1 MVRMHLFDGA
11 MTRCGA
17 DVSLQVESRFWDR
30 LVLQACDAE
39 PAVKHVALALASF
52 HNSIITQ
59 KDRDV
64 SQQHRVYAERQY
76 QRALTEAK
84 QLIDCPSTKHLDRI
98 LMVCVLFILFEGLR
112 GNYAASRAHMDSGR
126 AIAARYRPVGL
137 KTSNKNCSSEISEVF
152 ARLDLVAL
160 TFSDDTSPYK
170 YTLDDLLS
178 TAPQL
183 QPSRFDR
190 THSAYVSLIDLIRW
204 LLVLES
210 HQRFLLEAP
219 GRNPGDLQEQVR
231 RCRERL
237 CEWRYHW
244 DELQLQCAETGSLL
258 GKSVE
263 IWYSM
268 AATIVD
274 AGFLGPES
282 RYDVLLHHF
291 RRIVHFGEDVS
302 VGISENRDLA
312 FFSLDLG
319 FVTPVFFCAIR
330 CRDPHLRRSAIR
342 VLGSQNRQEG
352 IWESTVAAAIAK
364 RWMQL
369 EEEGLGEIERAE
381 QIPESKRI
389 AVLDT
394 QVNVEQSTAHLRF
407 TTSTS
412 LLAMDEE
419 YRHEDLH
426 WNRS

>member
-1 MVRMHLFDGA
+1 M
-11 MTRCGA
+11 
-17 DVSLQVESRFWDR
+17 SSQVESRFWDR

-64 SQQHRVYAERQY
+64 SKQHRAYAERQY
-76 QRALTEAK
+76 QRALSEAK
-84 QLIDCPSTKHLDRI
+84 QLIDSPSTKHIDRI

-126 AIAARYRPVGL
+126 AIAARYRPVGP
-137 KTSNKNCSSEISEVF
+137 KTSQKNCSPEISEVL

-160 TFSDDTSPYK
+160 TFSDDASPYK
-170 YTLDDLLS
+170 YTLDDLLN
-178 TAPQL
+178 TAPDL
-183 QPSRFDR
+183 RPSQFGSI
-190 THSAYVSLIDLIRW
+190 HQAHVSLVDLIRW
-204 LLVLES
+204 LLVLEC
-210 HQRFLLEAP
+210 HNRFLLEAP
-219 GRNPGDLQEQVR
+219 GHTPAEMEEELRE
-231 RCRERL
+231 CRERL
-237 CEWRYHW
+237 SEWRYHW
-244 DELQLQCAETGSLL
+244 DMLQLQCAETGSLL
-258 GKSVE
+258 GKNVE

-268 AATIVD
+268 AAVVLD

-291 RRIVHFGEDVS
+291 QRIVQFGEDLS
-302 VGISENRDLA
+302 AGITNTGELA
-312 FFSLDLG
+312 LFSLDLG

-330 CRDPHLRRSAIR
+330 CRDPHIRRRAIR
-342 VLGSQNRQEG
+342 VLGSHLRHEG
-352 IWESTVAAAIAK
+352 IWESTVAAAIATK
-364 RWMQL
+364 WMQL
-369 EEEGLGEIERAE
+369 EEEGLGEVESAE

-394 QVNVEQSTAHLRF
+394 QVNVEQSTARLKF

-426 WNRS
+426 WSRS

>member
-1 MVRMHLFDGA
+1 M
-11 MTRCGA
+11 
-17 DVSLQVESRFWDR
+17 SSQVESRFWDR

-64 SQQHRVYAERQY
+64 SKQHRAYAERQY
-76 QRALTEAK
+76 QRALSEAK
-84 QLIDCPSTKHLDRI
+84 QLIDSPSTKHIDRI

-126 AIAARYRPVGL
+126 AIAARYRPVGP
-137 KTSNKNCSSEISEVF
+137 KTSQKNCSPEISEVL

-160 TFSDDTSPYK
+160 TFSDDASPYK
-170 YTLDDLLS
+170 YTLDDLLN
-178 TAPQL
+178 TAPDL
-183 QPSRFDR
+183 RPSQFGS
-190 THSAYVSLIDLIRW
+190 THQAHVSLVDLIRW
-204 LLVLES
+204 LLVLEC
-210 HQRFLLEAP
+210 HNRFLLEAP
-219 GRNPGDLQEQVR
+219 GHTPAEMEEELRE
-231 RCRERL
+231 CRERL
-237 CEWRYHW
+237 SEWRYHW
-244 DELQLQCAETGSLL
+244 DMLQLQCAETGSLL
-258 GKSVE
+258 GKNVE

-268 AATIVD
+268 AAVVLD

-291 RRIVHFGEDVS
+291 QRIVQFGEDLS
-302 VGISENRDLA
+302 AGITNTGELA
-312 FFSLDLG
+312 LFSLDLG

-330 CRDPHLRRSAIR
+330 CRDPHIRRRAIR
-342 VLGSQNRQEG
+342 VLGSHLRHEG
-352 IWESTVAAAIAK
+352 IWESTVAAAIATK
-364 RWMQL
+364 WMQL
-369 EEEGLGEIERAE
+369 EEEGLGEVESAE

-394 QVNVEQSTAHLRF
+394 QVNVEQSTARLKF
-407 TTSTS
+407 TTSIS

-426 WNRS
+426 WSRS